1 VNELEEGRCNNKN
14 EQKAKGFRFST
25 EQRFGWNVVVFST
38 ESQDGEQEDPREA
51 EENQNKTQQTTLS
64 EDEQLEI

>member
-1 VNELEEGRCNNKN
+1 
-14 EQKAKGFRFST
+14 
-25 EQRFGWNVVVFST
+25 VVVFST

-64 EDEQLEI
+64 EDEQLQI